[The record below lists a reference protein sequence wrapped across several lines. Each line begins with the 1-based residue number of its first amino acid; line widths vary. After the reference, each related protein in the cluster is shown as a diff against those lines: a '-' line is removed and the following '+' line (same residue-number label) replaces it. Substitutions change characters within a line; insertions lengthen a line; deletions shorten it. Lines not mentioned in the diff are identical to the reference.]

1 MKSTLVDT
9 VATPLA
15 AAVGA
20 FLLSQSLSFGW
31 LRAAQAPAC
40 VINVHSTTIAAAGV
54 ALLLLGVIARH
65 LSLRIANLEHRVAS
79 LRRGD
84 D

>member
-1 MKSTLVDT
+1 MKSTLVDI

-20 FLLSQSLSFGW
+20 FLLSQSLSSGW
-31 LRAAQAPAC
+31 LRAVRAPA
-40 VINVHSTTIAAAGV
+40 
-54 ALLLLGVIARH
+54 GVIARH